1 MYYQSRGIPQ
11 DGIEAYK
18 WIYLAVA
25 HGHKDV
31 EPNLELV
38 AQNMW
43 FWNVW
48 KAKRLAREW
57 LETHGGEQ

>member
-1 MYYQSRGIPQ
+1 
-11 DGIEAYK
+11 
-18 WIYLAVA
+18 LAVA

-57 LETHGGEQ
+57 LETHGGGQ